1 MSEAD
6 TFEWLP
12 ALLVLQ
18 GLLGAIDTIGNH
30 EIIEAL
36 PRRREARGELA
47 LHAARESVYA
57 ALFLGLGW
65 FAWQGA
71 LAAVIGALLAAE
83 VTITVSDELV
93 ENRIR
98 VLPQNERALHV
109 FLTLNFGA
117 IIALAVPMLVDWSAN
132 PTELAPAHHGWM
144 SWVLTLFGVSSA
156 GWAVRDA
163 VASVRLRLRPGGGA

>member
-1 MSEAD
+1 VSEAD

-109 FLTLNFGA
+109 FLTR
-117 IIALAVPMLVDWSAN
+117 
-132 PTELAPAHHGWM
+132 ELG
-144 SWVLTLFGVSSA
+144 
-156 GWAVRDA
+156 
-163 VASVRLRLRPGGGA
+163 RLGGA

>member
-1 MSEAD
+1 VSEAD

-18 GLLGAIDTIGNH
+18 GLMGAIDTLVNH
-30 EIIEAL
+30 ELIERL
-36 PRRREARGELA
+36 PYRREARSELA

-71 LAAVIGALLAAE
+71 LAAVIGILLAAE
-83 VTITVSDELV
+83 VSITVSDELT

-117 IIALAVPMLVDWSAN
+117 IIALAVPTLVDWSAN

-144 SWVLTLFGVSSA
+144 SWALTLFGVSSA
-156 GWAVRDA
+156 GWAARDLT
-163 VASVRLRLRPGGGA
+163 ASRRPKLQP